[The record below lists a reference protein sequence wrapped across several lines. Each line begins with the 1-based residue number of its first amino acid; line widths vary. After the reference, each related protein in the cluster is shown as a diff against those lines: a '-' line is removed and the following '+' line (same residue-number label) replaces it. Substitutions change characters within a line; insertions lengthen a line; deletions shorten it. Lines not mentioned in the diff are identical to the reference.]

1 MLSYSESGN
10 NRFETATLLPLKRS
24 SLASKSSA
32 VILHV
37 TCVASYEE
45 ASYTPIVF
53 WNSLNFSADKAL
65 IRLLASILSVS
76 L

>member
-10 NRFETATLLPLKRS
+10 NQSKTTTSPFLKRS
-24 SLASKSSA
+24 SLAFKSFA
-32 VILHV
+32 VILRV

-45 ASYTPIVF
+45 VSYTLITL

-65 IRLLASILSVS
+65 VKPLASILSVG